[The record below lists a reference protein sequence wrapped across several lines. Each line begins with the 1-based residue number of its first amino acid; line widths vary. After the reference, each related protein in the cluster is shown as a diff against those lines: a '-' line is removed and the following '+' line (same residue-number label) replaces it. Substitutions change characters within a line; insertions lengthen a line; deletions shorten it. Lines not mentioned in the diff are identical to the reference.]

1 MGQKYS
7 FTLQLKHGLKII
19 LLHRGAITM
28 PMKHKKKMRKFD
40 VFVSAC
46 CLGNYILMALLFRS
60 VSKYSCSF

>member
-28 PMKHKKKMRKFD
+28 HMKHKKMRKL
-40 VFVSAC
+40 VVVVSAC